1 MKRSKRGAM
10 TLKRI
15 PHERAVL
22 AYWMSKRGFTM
33 TYADK
38 TGVYTFVNGEDE
50 NDQVAI
56 VAEGDGYTFTR
67 GNENTQCLD
76 QNALRIHI
84 EETI

>member
-1 MKRSKRGAM
+1 M

-33 TYADK
+33 TYGYR
-38 TGVYTFVNGEDE
+38 TGIYTFVNGEDE

-56 VAEGDGYTFTR
+56 GAEDGGYTFTR
-67 GNENTQCLD
+67 GNEITQGLD
-76 QNALRIHI
+76 QNALRTHI